1 MVCCYDKNCDLLLWV
16 RNGTVHVLVGRDG
29 MVLEF
34 SMLPIHLCPA
44 HDALLNEE
52 VEYFIG

>member
-1 MVCCYDKNCDLLLWV
+1 LLLWV

>member
-1 MVCCYDKNCDLLLWV
+1 
-16 RNGTVHVLVGRDG
+16 

-34 SMLPIHLCPA
+34 SMPQTHLCPA

-52 VEYFIG
+52 VEYFIGYSTLHVIFYKGHLYPF